1 MSKVTELALTFTR
14 SKVLD
19 GVEVPKATKD
29 YSGRGEVSLP
39 LRHVYVCSQRA
50 RGLDKDGLQAVLSP
64 REGLIC

>member
-29 YSGRGEVSLP
+29 YSGRAPGGQLA
-39 LRHVYVCSQRA
+39 SQACVR
-50 RGLDKDGLQAVLSP
+50 VFP
-64 REGLIC
+64 EGQGPGQGWPPSRPVP